1 MNGTPVVVALS
12 GSMRDGSYTRVALT
26 HALDAAAERGAET
39 ELLDVREYDLP
50 VFDPDED
57 EPPEATEL
65 KREIRA
71 ADAVIWG
78 SPVYH
83 GSYSAAFRNVHDY
96 CGFDEYEDTTVGL
109 LASAGGG
116 SFASTLDHMRI
127 TARGVHAW
135 VLPHQVGI
143 RSARNKIEDGEIT
156 DADIEKRVRK
166 LGEQAVEYAFI
177 HPDVTAP
184 DAGVDELGD
193 AEGDEAD
200 GPQAEADD
208 D

>member
-1 MNGTPVVVALS
+1 MSTTPVVVALA
-12 GSMRDGSYTRVALT
+12 GSMRDGSYTRQALT
-26 HALDAAAERGAET
+26 HALAAAERRGAET

-50 VFDPDED
+50 VFDPDEP

-65 KREIRA
+65 KRKIRE
-71 ADAVIWG
+71 ADSVLWG

-96 CGFDEYEDTTVGL
+96 CGWDEYEDTTVGL

-116 SFASTLDHMRI
+116 SFGSTLDHMRV

-143 RSARNKIEDGEIT
+143 RNARDKFEDGEII
-156 DADIEKRVRK
+156 DEDIADRVET
-166 LGEQAVEYAFI
+166 LGQQAVEYAFI
-177 HPDVTAP
+177 DPQVTAP
-184 DAGVDELGD
+184 DAGVDED
-193 AEGDEAD
+193 AAAEEDDQTA
-200 GPQAEADD
+200 AEADAD

>member
-1 MNGTPVVVALS
+1 MNANPKVVALA
-12 GSMRDGSYTRVALT
+12 GSMRDGSYTRVALR
-26 HALDAAAERGAET
+26 HALDAAEERGAET

-50 VFDPDED
+50 VFDPDEP
-57 EPPEATEL
+57 EPEDATRI
-65 KREIRA
+65 KRQIRE
-71 ADAVIWG
+71 ADAVLWG

-109 LASAGGG
+109 LATAGGG
-116 SFASTLDHMRI
+116 SFASTLDHMRV

-143 RSARNKIEDGEIT
+143 RSARNKIEGGEFV
-156 DADIEKRVRK
+156 DEDIEERVRT

-184 DAGVDELGD
+184 DAGVDED
-193 AEGDEAD
+193 QQTAD
-200 GPQAEADD
+200 ADD
-208 D
+208 

>member
-1 MNGTPVVVALS
+1 MNDTPIVVALS
-12 GSMRDGSYTRVALT
+12 GSMRDASYTRIALG
-26 HALDAAAERGAET
+26 HALDAAAARGAET

-57 EPPEATEL
+57 EPPAATEL
-65 KREIRA
+65 KRKIRE
-71 ADAVIWG
+71 ADVVLWG

-96 CGFDEYEDTTVGL
+96 AGFDEYEDTTVGL

-143 RSARNKIEDGEIT
+143 RNARDKIENGEIV
-156 DADIEKRVRK
+156 DDDIGERVRK
-166 LGEQAVEYAFI
+166 LGEQAVKYAFI
-177 HPDVTAP
+177 DPEVSAP
-184 DAGVDELGD
+184 DAGVDRQES
-193 AEGDEAD
+193 EAD
-200 GPQAEADD
+200 ADD
-208 D
+208 

>member
-1 MNGTPVVVALS
+1 MNATPVVVALS
-12 GSMRDGSYTRVALT
+12 GSMRDGSYTRVALK
-26 HALDAAAERGAET
+26 HVLDAAEERGAET

-65 KREIRA
+65 KRKIRE
-71 ADAVIWG
+71 ADSVILG

-83 GSYSAAFRNVHDY
+83 GSYSSAFRNVHDY

-109 LASAGGG
+109 LATAGGG

-143 RSARNKIEDGEIT
+143 RSARNKIEDGEII
-156 DADIEKRVRK
+156 DEDIEERVRK
-166 LGEQAVEYAFI
+166 LGQQAVEYAFI
-177 HPDVTAP
+177 DPDVTAP
-184 DAGVDELGD
+184 DAGVDEERAD
-193 AEGDEAD
+193 AE
-200 GPQAEADD
+200 QAEADAD

>member
-1 MNGTPVVVALS
+1 MSSTPVVVALA
-12 GSMRDGSYTRVALT
+12 GSMRDGSYTRQALT
-26 HALDAAAERGAET
+26 RALAAAQRRGAET

-50 VFDPDED
+50 VFDPDEP
-57 EPPEATEL
+57 EPEAATRL
-65 KREIRA
+65 KRKIRR
-71 ADAVIWG
+71 ADAVLWG

-116 SFASTLDHMRI
+116 SFASTLDHMRV

-143 RSARNKIEDGEIT
+143 RNARDKIEDGEII
-156 DADIEKRVRK
+156 DEDIADRVET
-166 LGEQAVEYAFI
+166 LGQQAVEYAFI

-184 DAGVDELGD
+184 DAGVDE
-193 AEGDEAD
+193 DEQSA
-200 GPQAEADD
+200 AEADAD

>member
-1 MNGTPVVVALS
+1 MAALS
-12 GSMRDGSYTRVALT
+12 GSMRDDSYTRTALG
-26 HALDAAAERGAET
+26 HVLDAASERGADT

-50 VFDPDED
+50 VFDPDDD
-57 EPPEATEL
+57 EPPAATEL
-65 KREIRA
+65 KRKLRE
-71 ADAVIWG
+71 ADVVVWG

-116 SFASTLDHMRI
+116 TFASTLDHMRI

-143 RSARNKIEDGEIT
+143 RNARDKIEGGEIR
-156 DADIEKRVRK
+156 DDDIADRVRK

-177 HPDVTAP
+177 DPDVSAP
-184 DAGVDELGD
+184 EAG
-193 AEGDEAD
+193 AEGDARTDGREAD
-200 GPQAEADD
+200 ADGQD
-208 D
+208 AHE